1 MSGIH
6 PAAALSPAMETAVV
20 PMAGA
25 PVKNDLGNVVELC
38 QGGVAGGDEPAPD
51 DSLTLA
57 WPPVTPLA

>member
-1 MSGIH
+1 MD
-6 PAAALSPAMETAVV
+6 TAVV